1 MQNTPLIVN
10 NNLTMSSREI
20 AELCEARHNDVVA
33 TINRLF
39 EKGLLRSSRKTRQ
52 EATGGRPVDVYDLT
66 ERDSYLVVAGYSDE
80 VRARIIDRWQELEQ
94 QAQFSIPKTFAQA
107 LMLAANQAEQIEQQH
122 AVIEQQRPAVEFVDH
137 YVSSTGNR
145 GFREVCKLLNA
156 NESEFR
162 EFLIENGIM
171 YRLGGA
177 LTPMAQH
184 MNTGRFVVKAGASDG
199 GHAFNQAKFTPK
211 GIQWVAGMW
220 IARKVAA

>member
-1 MQNTPLIVN
+1 
-10 NNLTMSSREI
+10 
-20 AELCEARHNDVVA
+20 
-33 TINRLF
+33 LF